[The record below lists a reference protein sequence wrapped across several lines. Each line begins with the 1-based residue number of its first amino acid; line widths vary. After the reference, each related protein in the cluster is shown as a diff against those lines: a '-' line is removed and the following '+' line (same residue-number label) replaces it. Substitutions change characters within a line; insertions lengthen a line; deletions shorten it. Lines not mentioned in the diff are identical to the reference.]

1 LTKERKQLEHL
12 KKHHD
17 DEIKHHEEEIQRHL
31 DGIKR
36 HREKM
41 AALSNEKKDKKGDD
55 SD

>member
-1 LTKERKQLEHL
+1 LEQL

-41 AALSNEKKDKKGDD
+41 NELNADKKE
-55 SD
+55 

>member
-1 LTKERKQLEHL
+1 LQQLGKL

-31 DGIKR
+31 DSIKR

-41 AALSNEKKDKKGDD
+41 SELDKKPKKSSGSD